1 MSAVPSGFVDLFA
14 ASSRLSTQ
22 VDVIGVVTDIMPPS
36 RSKGTDWICTFSIAD
51 STFGGDYDQGLKIR
65 FFKPTESELPKIQ
78 GTGDVIVLRSM
89 KITQWSGT
97 TMAISN
103 RHSTWTIF
111 PASSIPERAPSNNI
125 QLKHIKEARATI
137 PSPEIMLYATCLCN
151 ARDRSSFSEPI
162 SKPQTLPQAMSA
174 NTSPSA
180 ANSITPAP
188 HSRRDKF
195 SLIKDVVIDVFYD
208 VVGQVVK
215 IFPSNG
221 CVELYITDY
230 TSNNLLYNYEWGQDD
245 SEAISRDGDD
255 YGYVPRASSRRQWPG
270 PFGKMTMTVT
280 LWPPHSYFAN
290 GNVKELDF
298 VHLRNMRVKNNK
310 DVKMEGSLHSDKLWP
325 DRVDVMI
332 LKDNRED
339 DRVKDVLRRKLEYTK
354 RFKSQSQAFVEE
366 VRGQK
371 RKATGDDKPLSKA
384 QAKKRRKQEMEKL
397 AEAKRQE
404 ALNIKKPHGKENTT
418 IDSKRNEGHD
428 GRHQTPD
435 TSPPPARPPKLEL
448 NKNGKPTHRA
458 HSQTPNSLTNTL
470 ISQSNAP
477 IQPFPPAPF
486 HPSSPSPPTPSPP
499 PTAPPIP
506 SLSKTSN
513 AAPLPAS
520 STSSPRTSQTSPF
533 GPANLPNSTS
543 CLTKRTVVAGAAEE
557 IPRTKTPKKTTSNGN
572 GASHSSSKKPAPRY
586 PKA

>member
-36 RSKGTDWICTFSIAD
+36 LSKGTDWICTFSIAD

-310 DVKMEGSLHSDKLWP
+310 DVKMEGSLHSDRLWP

-354 RFKSQSQAFVEE
+354 RFKTQ
-366 VRGQK
+366 
-371 RKATGDDKPLSKA
+371 
-384 QAKKRRKQEMEKL
+384 
-397 AEAKRQE
+397 RQGFFE
-404 ALNIKKPHGKENTT
+404 
-418 IDSKRNEGHD
+418 
-428 GRHQTPD
+428 
-435 TSPPPARPPKLEL
+435 
-448 NKNGKPTHRA
+448 
-458 HSQTPNSLTNTL
+458 
-470 ISQSNAP
+470 
-477 IQPFPPAPF
+477 
-486 HPSSPSPPTPSPP
+486 
-499 PTAPPIP
+499 
-506 SLSKTSN
+506 
-513 AAPLPAS
+513 
-520 STSSPRTSQTSPF
+520 
-533 GPANLPNSTS
+533 
-543 CLTKRTVVAGAAEE
+543 
-557 IPRTKTPKKTTSNGN
+557 
-572 GASHSSSKKPAPRY
+572 
-586 PKA
+586 